1 MDSTKE
7 WLESI
12 EAEVEDKIAVND
24 PRLAEILPAGPEG
37 PIGPQGPAGEP
48 GPIGP
53 QGAEGPIGP
62 KGDIG
67 LTGSKGDKGDTGEP
81 GPIGP
86 QGPGGLQGPK
96 GDQGIQ
102 GPSGTGEPGD
112 QGPIG
117 PPGPQGDTGPPG
129 PQGETGLTGT
139 VGPKGD
145 KGDKGDTGLQG
156 QTGPQ
161 GPQGNVGLPGEQG
174 PQGNTGP
181 QGIKG
186 DKGDPGD
193 IGPAGTPGTSD
204 WNELLNKPATFP
216 SSPHT
221 HQGIISRIKISADQT
236 NNTTTLSSIN
246 GLSLAV
252 VNASYCKFKAVLI
265 FRTAATTTGIRLGIT
280 CPAFTVFSAK
290 AEIPMAAD
298 GVGGDMQGYITSSG
312 DSVLTTAVA
321 AANTDFI
328 AVINGVIKP
337 SANGTLQLQ
346 FASEVAL
353 SNAVIRDG
361 SYIEYETY

>member
-12 EAEVEDKIAVND
+12 EAEVEAKVALDD
-24 PRLAEILPAGPEG
+24 PRLVELLPTGPAG
-37 PIGPQGPAGEP
+37 PIGPQGPPGEQ
-48 GPIGP
+48 GPVGP
-53 QGAEGPIGP
+53 QGGEGP
-62 KGDIG
+62 
-67 LTGSKGDKGDTGEP
+67 
-81 GPIGP
+81 
-86 QGPGGLQGPK
+86 QGPK
-96 GDQGIQ
+96 GDTGLQ

-117 PPGPQGDTGPPG
+117 PAGPQGERGPAGPQGDVGPAGGQG
-129 PQGETGLTGT
+129 PQGE
-139 VGPKGD
+139 
-145 KGDKGDTGLQG
+145 
-156 QTGPQ
+156 
-161 GPQGNVGLPGEQG
+161 
-174 PQGNTGP
+174 TGP

-186 DKGDPGD
+186 DKGDKGDPGD
-193 IGPAGTPGTSD
+193 TGPAGTSD
-204 WNELLNKPATFP
+204 WNTLINKPATFAP
-216 SSPHT
+216 SAHT

-252 VNASYCKFKAVLI
+252 VNGSYYKFKAVLI